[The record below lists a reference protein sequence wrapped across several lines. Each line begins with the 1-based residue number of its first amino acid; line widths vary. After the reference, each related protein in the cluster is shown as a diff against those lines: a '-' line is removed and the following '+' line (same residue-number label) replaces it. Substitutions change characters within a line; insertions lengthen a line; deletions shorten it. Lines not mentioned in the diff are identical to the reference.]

1 MAAKG
6 VAMLLDGIRV
16 VEVGVWVAGPAAA
29 GVLADWGAEVIKL
42 EPPAGD
48 PMRHAFQA
56 LAGIDL
62 PSSPPFNQDNR
73 GKKSVV
79 LDLKTDAGKRLARRL
94 ISDADVFVTNLR
106 HDALSRLGLD
116 YATLSA
122 EFPRLVYTHVT
133 GYGQEGPDRD
143 RAGYDIGSFWARSGI
158 ARLLAAADADPVGS
172 RGGFGDHVTAS
183 HALAGTLAALLHR
196 ERTGRGQLVD
206 ACLLRSGIYTIG
218 WDISL
223 QLELGLSL
231 SPGKR
236 SESIVPT
243 VTNYR
248 AGDGEWVWLL
258 GVEADRH
265 WPRMVK
271 ALELE
276 DLEKDPRFSDAAKR
290 RENAAEL
297 MSILD
302 AQFAKRPLA
311 EWVER
316 FDAVD
321 LWWAPVQTP
330 EQVVND
336 PQAHAAGAF
345 VEIPGPDGNG
355 SQRAVAAPVQF
366 SAATTLP
373 RSGAPALGQHT
384 DEVLRGLGLPDA
396 EIREL
401 REKGTLG

>member
-1 MAAKG
+1 
-6 VAMLLDGIRV
+6 MLLEGIRV

-29 GVLADWGAEVIKL
+29 GVLADWGAEVIKI
-42 EPPAGD
+42 EPPTGD
-48 PMRHAFQA
+48 PMRRAFQA

-79 LDLKTDAGKRLARRL
+79 LDLRSDEGSRLARRL
-94 ISDADVFVTNLR
+94 IGEADVFLTNLR
-106 HDALSRLGLD
+106 HRALLRLGLD
-116 YATLSA
+116 YASLSA
-122 EFPRLVYTHVT
+122 DQPRLIYTHVT

-158 ARLLAAADADPVGS
+158 ARLLAPADADPVGS
-172 RGGFGDHVTAS
+172 RGGFGDHITAS

-196 ERTGRGQLVD
+196 ERTGKGQLVD

-223 QLELGLSL
+223 QLELGIGL

-236 SESIVPT
+236 SQSIVPT

-265 WPRMVK
+265 WPRMVA

-290 RENAAEL
+290 RENAEAL
-297 MSILD
+297 MALLD
-302 AQFAKRPLA
+302 AQFAKRPLS
-311 EWVER
+311 EWTER

-336 PQAHAAGAF
+336 PQAQAAGAF
-345 VEIPGPDGNG
+345 VDIPSPDGNG
-355 SQRAVAAPVQF
+355 SVRSVAAPVQF
-366 SAATTLP
+366 SGASTRP
-373 RSGAPALGQHT
+373 RSGVPELGAHT
-384 DEVLRGLGLPDA
+384 EEVLGGLGLSDE
-396 EIREL
+396 EIRSL
-401 REKGTLG
+401 RETGALG